1 MIIDTSALMAIV
13 RQEPDAERY
22 ARAIESAG
30 VRRMSASTLV
40 ELCMVVEG
48 QLGPDAMRQTH
59 SLLRSIDVLIEPFT
73 EEQARIAHQAFCD
86 FGKGNHPAGLNFG
99 DCFAY
104 ALAKDLREP
113 LLYKGGDFAQTDVE
127 SAL

>member
-22 ARAIESAG
+22 ARAIESAA

-40 ELCMVVEG
+40 ELSLVVEG
-48 QLGPDAMRQTH
+48 QLGADAMRQTH
-59 SLLRSIDVLIEPFT
+59 VLLRSSDILIEPFT
-73 EEQARIAHQAFCD
+73 EQQARIAHQAFCD
-86 FGKGNHPAGLNFG
+86 FGKGKHPAGLNFG

-104 ALAKDLREP
+104 ALAKDMREP
-113 LLYKGGDFAQTDVE
+113 LLFKGDDFSQTDVE
-127 SAL
+127 SAV